1 MQITDPIADMLTRI
15 RNAGNARHASVDVP
29 ASKMKKAIAQIL
41 LDEGYIKSFEVVEGN
56 TQGIIRIALKYVDG
70 RQKAITGIKRVSKPG
85 AAEGTPRP
93 WYCHRF
99 HFQRRHDRQ
108 EGSRAE
114 RRRRSSRIRLV
125 REV

>member
-41 LDEGYIKSFEVVEGN
+41 LDEGYIKSFEVVEDN
-56 TQGIIRIALKYVDG
+56 TQGIIRIALKYVDN
-70 RQKAITGIKRVSKPG
+70 RQKACVQAGPACIRWRTG

-114 RRRRSSRIRLV
+114 RRR
-125 REV
+125 